1 MPALYG
7 GPAGLGAHL
16 DRLFAEPE
24 TADDA
29 FGGAYG
35 TVIHEQREARALRSG
50 MCAISNQPAHHI
62 PWMYVH
68 SDRPWQAGAA
78 VHALAE
84 RLFTG
89 AMIGQG
95 FPGDEDNGE
104 MSMWWL
110 WAALGLYPLE
120 LASGELRIGSPLYDE
135 ITVRRAGGFGLRIR
149 SLRADPDARLLVR
162 ARLNGVELERPVLSV
177 DALDAGRRAG
187 AGVLRGAR
195 GGVAEPDLGGS
206 AAGSGAVATRPEHG
220 GLGGDVFGAR

>member
-1 MPALYG
+1 MHDGAGLAALYG

-84 RLFTG
+84 RLFAG

-120 LASGELRIGSPLYDE
+120 LASGELRIGSPLYDD
-135 ITVRRAGGFGLRIR
+135 ITVRRAGGSVLRIR
-149 SLRADPDARLLVR
+149 SVRADPDARLLVR
-162 ARLNGVELERPVLSV
+162 ARLNGVELDRPVLSV
-177 DALDAGRRAG
+177 DALAEDAELELEFSVGSPTRRR
-187 AGVLRGAR
+187 GV
-195 GGVAEPDLGGS
+195 
-206 AAGSGAVATRPEHG
+206 GSGRQRGRIPRR
-220 GLGGDVFGAR
+220 GDPT